1 MNKNWRGIM
10 KVLELQH
17 VRNNEVIW
25 EDFDLYNMLHAE
37 GQEMILSAVF
47 AGGTIPSSYYM
58 GLDNR
63 ASLAIGDNLAG
74 LLAEPSAN
82 GYSRVTVSSST
93 DFTIAAE
100 SSGNY
105 KSQSV
110 LLTFLASGGSWGPVK
125 NLFMSSSLDNTGK
138 LISSV
143 SLSEALTL
151 TDGDIVN
158 LRINLSLTDC

>member
-10 KVLELQH
+10 KVLEAQH
-17 VRNNEVIW
+17 IRNNKVIW
-25 EDFDLYNMLHAE
+25 EDSDLYNMLHAE
-37 GQEMILSAVF
+37 GQKLILDAVF
-47 AGGTIPSSYYM
+47 AGGSIPSSYYM

-63 ASLAIGDNLAG
+63 SSLAVADTLASLS
-74 LLAEPSAN
+74 AEPSTN
-82 GYSRVTVSSST
+82 GYSRFTASASS

-100 SSGNY
+100 SSGNF

-110 LLTFLASGGSWGPVK
+110 LLTFLASGGSWGPIK
-125 NLFMSSSLDNTGK
+125 NLFMSSSLDGSGK

-143 SLSEALTL
+143 ALSEALTL
-151 TDGDIVN
+151 VDGDIIN